1 MSGLREQVKKGEIG
15 LDEAI
20 EIAKDYDESIR
31 AWLVRRKKGNVKSS
45 ADKKMIGKKKKKQR
59 GKKKKRN

>member
-20 EIAKDYDESIR
+20 EIAKDYNESIR
-31 AWLVRRKKGNVKSS
+31 AWLMRRKKGNVKSS
-45 ADKKMIGKKKKKQR
+45 VDKKKPGKKKKQYR
-59 GKKKKRN
+59 KKKRRN